1 MKKWI
6 WITLSIV
13 VIIAA
18 GTWINYSKQPKG
30 VEVKT
35 SKVQEKEIKAYIS
48 TTGDILSKDKQQY
61 FGEQGIVDDIDVEV
75 GDKVSE
81 DDILM
86 SFETAYKNKNLR
98 SDIDGVVTELNVSQ
112 GQMNSL
118 TQPVVVVQD
127 VENLQ
132 VEVQLSKYDA
142 PTVRAGQEVDITY
155 NEKVYKGEVSSID
168 PTADKNTSNIMG
180 TNSSDVY
187 QNAYINIF
195 DPKGLVIGFNVDVD
209 ILINQNDKTSVVPI
223 ESIVSDN
230 EDNDFVYIVENG
242 KVVKKDIKLGIISD
256 TEAEIKSGLKK
267 GEKVILNPGNDISKG
282 VEVVIV
288 PKGENK

>member
-13 VIIAA
+13 VIIATGA
-18 GTWINYSKQPKG
+18 WITYSKQPKG

-48 TTGDILSKDKQQY
+48 TTGDILSKDKKQY
-61 FGEQGIVDDIDVEV
+61 FGEQGIVDDINVEV

-86 SFETAYKNKNLR
+86 SFETAYGNKNLR
-98 SDIDGVVTELNVSQ
+98 SDIDGVVSELSVSE

-127 VENLQ
+127 VANLQ

-142 PTVRAGQEVDITY
+142 PTVKVGQHVDITY
-155 NEKVYKGEVSSID
+155 NDKVYKGKVSSID
-168 PTADKNTSNIMG
+168 PTADKNTTNTMG
-180 TNSSDVY
+180 TNSSDIY
-187 QNAYINIF
+187 QNAYINISN
-195 DPKGLVIGFNVDVD
+195 PKGLVIGFNVDVD
-209 ILINQNDKTSVVPI
+209 ILINQNDKTLVVPI
-223 ESIVSDN
+223 ESIVSN
-230 EDNDFVYIVENG
+230 NDGDDFIYIVENG
-242 KVVKKDIKLGIISD
+242 KAVKKDVKLGIISD
-256 TEAEIKSGLKK
+256 TEAEIKSGIKK
-267 GEKVILNPGNDISKG
+267 GENVILNPGNNISKG
-282 VEVVIV
+282 VEVIIA

>member
-6 WITLSIV
+6 WIILSIV
-13 VIIAA
+13 VIIAT
-18 GTWINYSKQPKG
+18 GSWIIYSKQPKG

-48 TTGDILSKDKQQY
+48 TTGDILSKDKKQY
-61 FGEQGIVDDIDVEV
+61 FGEQGIVDDIDIEV

-86 SFETAYKNKNLR
+86 SFKTAYGNKNLR
-98 SDIDGVVTELNVSQ
+98 SDIDGVVSELNVSK

-142 PTVRAGQEVDITY
+142 PAVKEGQQVDITY
-155 NEKVYKGEVSSID
+155 NDKVYKGRVSSID
-168 PTADKNTSNIMG
+168 PTADKNTSNTMG
-180 TNSSDVY
+180 ANSSDIY
-187 QNAYINIF
+187 QNTYINIF
-195 DPKGLVIGFNVDVD
+195 NSKGLVIGFNVDVD
-209 ILINQNDKTSVVPI
+209 ILINQNDKTLVAPI
-223 ESIVSDN
+223 ESIVSNNDGK
-230 EDNDFVYIVENG
+230 DFVYTVKNG
-242 KVVKKDIKLGIISD
+242 EAVKKNVELGIISD

-267 GEKVILNPGNDISKG
+267 EDKVILNPGNNISKG
-282 VEVVIV
+282 VEVIIAN
-288 PKGENK
+288 KGGK

>member
-6 WITLSIV
+6 WITLSVV
-13 VIIAA
+13 VIIGV
-18 GTWINYSKQPKG
+18 GTWITYSKQPKG

-61 FGEQGIVDDIDVEV
+61 FGEQGIVEDIKVEV
-75 GDKVSE
+75 GDKVSK

-86 SFETAYKNKNLR
+86 RFEIANKKKNLR
-98 SDIDGVVTELNVSQ
+98 SDIDGVVSELNVSK

-142 PTVRAGQEVDITY
+142 PTVKEGQDVDITY
-155 NEKVYKGEVSSID
+155 NENVYKGKVSSID

-209 ILINQNDKTSVVPI
+209 ILINQNDKTLIVPI

-230 EDNDFVYIVENG
+230 DGKDFVYIVENG
-242 KVVKKDIKLGIISD
+242 KAVKKDVKLGIISD

-267 GEKVILNPGNDISKG
+267 GENVILNPGNNISRG
-282 VEVVIV
+282 VEVIIV